1 MVETMLRHGCG
12 MAASDTGPLLIIDDV
27 SVE

>member
-12 MAASDTGPLLIIDDV
+12 MAASDTGPLLFIDDV